1 MVMYEVELNAAYS
14 YDRLLFHSSGN
25 GSAGQHTVTL
35 RSPDIRIN
43 ELYDCSITI
52 EGVPNSQSMIKEL
65 SMLLLD

>member
-1 MVMYEVELNAAYS
+1 MTTVAGFSTLSEVVMYEAEFNATYS

-43 ELYDCSITI
+43 ELYDYTIRI
-52 EGVPNSQSMIKEL
+52 EGVPN
-65 SMLLLD
+65 